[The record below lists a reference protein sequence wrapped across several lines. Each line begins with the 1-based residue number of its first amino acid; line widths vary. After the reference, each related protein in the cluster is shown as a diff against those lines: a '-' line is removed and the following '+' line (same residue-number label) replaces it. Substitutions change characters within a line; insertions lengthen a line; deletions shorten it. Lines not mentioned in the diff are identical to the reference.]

1 MPVEELSGGQSST
14 AASPAGGVTADQ
26 HMPEAYQRAY
36 PRGECSGSVRLLGS
50 SGELIGT
57 GVVSD
62 LSGGG
67 IGFYTPLPLEVNVF
81 LAMELKTP
89 FMQLKVNAVVVR
101 RDSITGQYGARF
113 VQMSEATRRL
123 IQTSLKL

>member
-1 MPVEELSGGQSST
+1 
-14 AASPAGGVTADQ
+14 
-26 HMPEAYQRAY
+26 
-36 PRGECSGSVRLLGS
+36 
-50 SGELIGT
+50 
-57 GVVSD
+57 VSD